1 MCPDDY
7 QIASFIDGLLA
18 ESEKTKIENH
28 LNHCLS
34 CMEKVFFL
42 KKALFKEDF
51 FSKETSIIEKLV
63 LKIKDS
69 FLEIKE
75 KTGSFICLPLETAYR
90 NGVQTEKSIQ
100 LQIHQS
106 VFKLS
111 FRQGSLIISSEKPE
125 KITVASINGRLLFSG
140 ELLPE
145 QPFTLPFSESL
156 EIETGGKKIKLDFEK

>member
-7 QIASFIDGLLA
+7 QIASFIDGLLL

-28 LNHCLS
+28 LNQCLS

-51 FSKETSIIEKLV
+51 FLKESSFIEKLV

-75 KTGSFICLPLETAYR
+75 KTGSFTCIPLETAYR
-90 NGVQTEKSIQ
+90 NGVQTEKSVQI
-100 LQIHQS
+100 QIHQS

-111 FRQGSLIISSEKPE
+111 VRQNNLIISSEKPE
-125 KITVASINGRLLFSG
+125 IITVASIKGRLLFSG
-140 ELLPE
+140 EIFPE
-145 QPFTLPFSESL
+145 IPLTLPFSESL
-156 EIETGGKKIKLDFEK
+156 EIESGGKKIKLDFEK